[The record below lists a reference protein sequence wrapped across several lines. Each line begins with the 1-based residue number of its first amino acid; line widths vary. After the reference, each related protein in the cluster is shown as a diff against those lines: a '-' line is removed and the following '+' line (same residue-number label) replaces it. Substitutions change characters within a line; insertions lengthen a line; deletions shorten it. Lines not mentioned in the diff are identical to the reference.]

1 MQFAAVCFLGNY
13 STAAKIIYRVPN
25 PITRPPSIQKTAC
38 FSIPVIPILLLCKLH
53 IVNCDLRDIVRIG
66 KTVEEC
72 GKTMI

>member
-1 MQFAAVCFLGNY
+1 MQFAAVCFLGDY

-53 IVNCDLRDIVRIG
+53 IVNYDFCDVVRVC

>member
-25 PITRPPSIQKTAC
+25 PIIRPPSKAEDGL
-38 FSIPVIPILLLCKLH
+38 FSNPVIWVLFQCKFH
-53 IVNCDLRDIVRIG
+53 IVNYDLRDVVRVC

-72 GKTMI
+72 GKTVI